1 MIKVEGSEIYFDVE
15 IGGQKLD
22 DEFVKRNSIEIH
34 ALRIAYTA
42 GFALPVVSMVIGSTS
57 LNYLNKFKEINTAK
71 FSIGTSPNALDTF
84 TWEVVGRDL
93 KPSPADDTFVLHTG
107 GVFTKG
113 NLNSM
118 FLKDKGDGFYKGNA
132 LSCLTQAW
140 TKEIK
145 TSIDSTITPR
155 MVKDKERTYRRNQK
169 TQNFYYVDMF
179 THMDI
184 RPSFPL
190 ATIDKN
196 CNLVLRDFR
205 TLKQNGISHEFTCAR
220 HPMPDKVTPKINPL
234 KKLNPDV
241 IPYIGKPE
249 VVSYKT
255 FSNRFCGYK
264 QLTGINTDTGKP
276 STIAISILNDDE
288 GWKLNTLATTLA
300 NERSIVEHKFGDSQ
314 GITISE
320 DTPEAYWA
328 TAMHNK
334 EHLVNMSSVSCKLT
348 VEGKYLSNVKV
359 LDLVKVNTLKDTKIS
374 GLYLVEAL
382 EMGFVKGYPFNTLVW
397 LCRDNFNDV
406 ENNQTHALK
415 FLSKQG
421 INIKPS
427 QKAAVLNAVRSSRRG
442 LIHSRSILDGTY
454 SREWQRHLIS
464 MKRATVSNFWLFG
477 TSIDLSD
484 NISRA
489 NSLRNV
495 GNNLLYRAINKF
507 IAPPFSNTLYN
518 FLSGGGTTQSLLF
531 SIFAS
536 ILGADLYTE
545 FYGLVSDLLLFDD
558 FLSNYLDTVSES
570 NIEDNGNRGT
580 FKELVDGTI
589 SYSKT
594 PKNEESEMT
603 PEDKKQV
610 VVNAVDDIKNK
621 IPDAIDLPIPSVD
634 LDDSDII
641 KPSDEVK
648 NIVIDK
654 VVDDLI
660 DKGYVYDND
669 YVSDAEESGT
679 TVYIMKA
686 DGTTITGTEARNT
699 MLSSDNLKDIL
710 RGDVP
715 FDTISAS
722 RIRKAVGDELKI
734 RHWGTFTSEDELL
747 EWIITQ
753 GFSDKYRTV
762 NATKRMTVRGGK
774 RIYVALPTSEKNVKF
789 YINSERVIMN
799 ELKLEGIGYYTAN
812 NRLIPYT
819 IYYTTEG
826 YNSNNVTV
834 ELRKGV

>member
-1 MIKVEGSEIYFDVE
+1 M
-15 IGGQKLD
+15 
-22 DEFVKRNSIEIH
+22 
-34 ALRIAYTA
+34 
-42 GFALPVVSMVIGSTS
+42 
-57 LNYLNKFKEINTAK
+57 
-71 FSIGTSPNALDTF
+71 
-84 TWEVVGRDL
+84 
-93 KPSPADDTFVLHTG
+93 
-107 GVFTKG
+107 
-113 NLNSM
+113 
-118 FLKDKGDGFYKGNA
+118 
-132 LSCLTQAW
+132 
-140 TKEIK
+140 
-145 TSIDSTITPR
+145 
-155 MVKDKERTYRRNQK
+155 
-169 TQNFYYVDMF
+169 
-179 THMDI
+179 
-184 RPSFPL
+184 
-190 ATIDKN
+190 
-196 CNLVLRDFR
+196 
-205 TLKQNGISHEFTCAR
+205 
-220 HPMPDKVTPKINPL
+220 
-234 KKLNPDV
+234 
-241 IPYIGKPE
+241 
-249 VVSYKT
+249 
-255 FSNRFCGYK
+255 
-264 QLTGINTDTGKP
+264 
-276 STIAISILNDDE
+276 
-288 GWKLNTLATTLA
+288 
-300 NERSIVEHKFGDSQ
+300 
-314 GITISE
+314 
-320 DTPEAYWA
+320 
-328 TAMHNK
+328 
-334 EHLVNMSSVSCKLT
+334 
-348 VEGKYLSNVKV
+348 
-359 LDLVKVNTLKDTKIS
+359 
-374 GLYLVEAL
+374 
-382 EMGFVKGYPFNTLVW
+382 
-397 LCRDNFNDV
+397 
-406 ENNQTHALK
+406 
-415 FLSKQG
+415 
-421 INIKPS
+421 
-427 QKAAVLNAVRSSRRG
+427 
-442 LIHSRSILDGTY
+442 
-454 SREWQRHLIS
+454 
-464 MKRATVSNFWLFG
+464 
-477 TSIDLSD
+477 
-484 NISRA
+484 
-489 NSLRNV
+489 
-495 GNNLLYRAINKF
+495 
-507 IAPPFSNTLYN
+507 
-518 FLSGGGTTQSLLF
+518 
-531 SIFAS
+531 
-536 ILGADLYTE
+536 
-545 FYGLVSDLLLFDD
+545 
-558 FLSNYLDTVSES
+558 
-570 NIEDNGNRGT
+570 
-580 FKELVDGTI
+580 

-610 VVNAVDDIKNK
+610 IVNAVDDIKNK